1 MPFSSSSVGPY
12 TLIREL
18 GRGASG
24 VVWLG
29 ERRSEIA
36 TTQLALKLLNADE
49 IDVDSLIREARLW
62 VQASGH
68 PNIIPIIEA
77 SVYDGQIVIV
87 SEYAPDG
94 SLLDWLER
102 GEGRA
107 RSVQEAAGL
116 IIGILSGLKHLHSR
130 PELIIHGDLKPSN
143 ILLQGDSPRL
153 TDIAIGSVI
162 KTTTTAGTSPYMAPE
177 ALDGERTVQSDLWSV
192 GVIFYQL
199 ITGELPIL
207 DEEPEFPVDTPDEFA
222 QFIATALEKDPALRY
237 ASAEEMQRELRL
249 ICGTPEEEAPH
260 YVPEVQRRKRNL
272 ETMLF
277 AAFLI
282 LVVLFGVG
290 YVMFQTVRDSP
301 TVVTPSGLK
310 YTDLKAGDGATPRLG
325 QRVQVHYV
333 GWLANGQEFQSSYK
347 IGQPA
352 EFMLGPALIQGWN
365 EALQSMRVGGK
376 RRVIIPSHLA
386 YGAAG
391 RPPMI
396 PPNETL
402 TFEIELLGIMQ

>member
-1 MPFSSSSVGPY
+1 MPISGSSLGPY

-18 GRGASG
+18 GRGAFG

-29 ERRSEIA
+29 ERRSDIA
-36 TTQLALKLLNADE
+36 TTQLALKLLKPDE
-49 IDVDSLIREARLW
+49 IDVDSLIREAHLW

-68 PNIIPIIEA
+68 PNVIPIIEA

-94 SLLDWLER
+94 SLSDWLEKK
-102 GEGRA
+102 GGKA
-107 RSVQEAAGL
+107 DSVEEAAGL
-116 IIGILSGLKHLHSR
+116 IVGILSGLKHLHSR
-130 PELIIHGDLKPSN
+130 AEPIIHGDLKPSN

-153 TDIAIGSVI
+153 TDIGIGNVI
-162 KTTTTAGTSPYMAPE
+162 KTTTIAGTSPYMAPE
-177 ALDGERTVQSDLWSV
+177 ALDGERTVQTDLWSV
-192 GVIFYQL
+192 GVIFHQL

-207 DEEPEFPVDTPDEFA
+207 NEEPEFPADMPDELA
-222 QFIATALEKDPALRY
+222 QFIATALEKDPAQRY

-249 ICGTPEEEAPH
+249 ICGTPEEETPH
-260 YVPEVQRRKRNL
+260 YVSEALSRKRNL
-272 ETMLF
+272 ETKLF

-290 YVMFQTVRDSP
+290 YVMFKTVRDST
-301 TVVTPSGLK
+301 TVVTASGLK
-310 YTDLKAGDGATPRLG
+310 YTDLKVGDGPRPRLG
-325 QRVQVHYV
+325 QRVQVHYI
-333 GWLANGQEFQSSYK
+333 GWLANGKEFESTYK

-352 EFMLGPALIQGWN
+352 EFILGPALIRGWN
-365 EALQSMRVGGK
+365 EALQSMKVGGK
-376 RRVIIPSHLA
+376 SRVVIPSHLA
-386 YGAAG
+386 YGATG

-402 TFEIELLGIMQ
+402 IFEIELLGITQ